1 MDLGAELRA
10 RAQRV
15 VSETICL
22 RCQAH
27 TPRMTRLTQPAFGKR
42 TQKPRP
48 PSAPGATEDPWR
60 IDWRILALVTVVF
73 VVAFVWLF

>member
-1 MDLGAELRA
+1 MTACCLGRLYAKPFVCDVRRTL
-10 RAQRV
+10 
-15 VSETICL
+15 L
-22 RCQAH
+22 
-27 TPRMTRLTQPAFGKR
+27 RMTRLTQPAFGKR

-60 IDWRILALVTVVF
+60 IDWRILALVTIVF